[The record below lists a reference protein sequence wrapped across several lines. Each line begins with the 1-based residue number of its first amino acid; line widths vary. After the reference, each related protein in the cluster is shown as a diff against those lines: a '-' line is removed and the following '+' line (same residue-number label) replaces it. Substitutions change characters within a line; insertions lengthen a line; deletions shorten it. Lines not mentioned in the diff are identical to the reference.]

1 MAAPKVHIAFYHLE
15 TLLHEAK
22 SSDLLAPSKGEII
35 TAKLPNYEAISF
47 TVTEV
52 KYEYKYLN
60 QMKAWVRAEATE
72 TLSPDSQPD

>member
-22 SSDLLAPSKGEII
+22 SSDLLVPSKGEII
-35 TAKLPNYEAISF
+35 TAKLPNYEEISF

-52 KYEYKYLN
+52 KYEY
-60 QMKAWVRAEATE
+60 
-72 TLSPDSQPD
+72 